1 MELSGVTRNVAGG
14 GDKKTTRLWH
24 VPTGQLRW
32 KLSGRTSCT
41 SLAFSP
47 DGEVLATAHGAS
59 TVHLKDTRTGEDLRV
74 LDGQPQRVTSL
85 AFAPDGRTVAGGGHD
100 GVIHLWD
107 AATGDRRLALTGHV
121 GPVIC
126 VAFGPDGHTLAS
138 GGQDRVIRLWDVR
151 IRWTGLVAGRER
163 PAEADSRFSPSRA
176 RSARRDGWVS
186 SRVRGG
192 HGRR

>member
-1 MELSGVTRNVAGG
+1 M
-14 GDKKTTRLWH
+14 
-24 VPTGQLRW
+24 
-32 KLSGRTSCT
+32 
-41 SLAFSP
+41 
-47 DGEVLATAHGAS
+47 
-59 TVHLKDTRTGEDLRV
+59 
-74 LDGQPQRVTSL
+74 
-85 AFAPDGRTVAGGGHD
+85 
-100 GVIHLWD
+100 
-107 AATGDRRLALTGHV
+107 TGHV

-126 VAFGPDGHTLAS
+126 VAFGPDGRTLAS

-163 PAEADSRFSPSRA
+163 PAAADPRFSPARA